1 MKTEI
6 TSLDGI
12 VGAIREL
19 LASPKP
25 RVILGVVGKPG
36 AGKSTVTEHIFKEI
50 DPKVAAL
57 VPMDGYHLSNK
68 VLADLG
74 RSDRKGAP
82 DTFDAR
88 SFMHLLARIKESI
101 STDIYF
107 PIFHREIEES
117 IAAEGIIPAGTK
129 LIVTEGN
136 YLLMDDPH
144 WKGVRELLDESWYL
158 EIPDSIRHARLI
170 ARHEFYGRDRKAAE
184 EWALGT
190 DERNAKIIGETAKF
204 ADRIV
209 RLEN

>member
-1 MKTEI
+1 VKAEI

-25 RVILGVVGKPG
+25 RVILGIVGKPG

-57 VPMDGYHLSNK
+57 VPMDGYHYSNK

-82 DTFDAR
+82 DTFDSS
-88 SFMHLLARIKESI
+88 SFIQLLKRVKNDI
-101 STDIYF
+101 SADIYF

-117 IAAEGIIPAGTK
+117 IAAEGMVPANTK

-144 WKGVRELLDESWYL
+144 WQGVRELLDESWYL

-184 EWALGT
+184 DWALGT
-190 DERNAKIIGETAKF
+190 DERNAKIIGESSRF
-204 ADRIV
+204 ADRVV